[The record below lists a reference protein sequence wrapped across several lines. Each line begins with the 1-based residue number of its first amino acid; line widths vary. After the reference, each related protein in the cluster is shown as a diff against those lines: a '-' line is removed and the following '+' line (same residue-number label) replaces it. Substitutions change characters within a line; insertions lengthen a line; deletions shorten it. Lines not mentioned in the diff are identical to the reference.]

1 MKNKRYTNK
10 IAAAIYKVSII
21 NAVLWSILIL
31 IAFSFRDS
39 LSSEYSMWESDLMTS
54 VMIVST
60 LARILYLVIITVF
73 LIGFAEI
80 IQMLQN
86 IMDDEFS
93 SGGNGKNQLKSVDKP
108 HVSDDEKISSVDENG
123 ESLQSEEKQQ

>member
-54 VMIVST
+54 VTIVST

-86 IMDDEFS
+86 IMDDEV
-93 SGGNGKNQLKSVDKP
+93 GEMV
-108 HVSDDEKISSVDENG
+108 KIN
-123 ESLQSEEKQQ
+123 